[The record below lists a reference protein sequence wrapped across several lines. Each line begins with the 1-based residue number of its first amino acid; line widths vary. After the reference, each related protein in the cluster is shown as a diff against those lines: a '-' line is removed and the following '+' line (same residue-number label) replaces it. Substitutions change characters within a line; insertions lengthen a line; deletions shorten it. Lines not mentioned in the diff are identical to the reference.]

1 MVSRGVRDANLRK
14 NMNLKKN
21 LLFLFLVLVCFM
33 GGKLAFAATAFP
45 VTKNGITYDLY
56 RTEALHSLQGCVSVC
71 GFVPDE
77 LVDGDGNKDNTK
89 VIIPETVTIDGTTY
103 TVKGVD
109 IEGSDVYP
117 TITTIKLSSKVDRF
131 RLYNPFYTV
140 KFTDESGNEIKYYD
154 HSKGVVNLPN
164 LQYFDVDSKNTSLS
178 EWHNQILLSKDGSK
192 LICCP
197 PAAKFTNVVFNGI
210 KSFGPYAFFGCGLT
224 KLVVPA
230 SLETIDETAF
240 CGFSGLAEFLNA
252 DYYKPGS
259 ATINEKFVAKDGL
272 LFEKYKDGA
281 GKYTKYKSLLCF
293 PDNKNTGSKRTYY
306 LDGGGSL
313 LNIAPY
319 AFDDVEGATTLYISN
334 CDGAG
339 ISINKY
345 AFQNSSICFFNLPS
359 VFVNNI
365 GSYAFANTRLVRLDL
380 GTHAYDGGK
389 NCHIEGNAF
398 YNSSIKQIVWPTN
411 NPHNY
416 MSISLDDYAMANC
429 PSLFVVSFPKYTSNP
444 GAVLTPLGKY
454 AFFNCP
460 SLEEVDFTGAT
471 PGSGNYG
478 VLPEGLFKDCIGL
491 KNVKFDD
498 DKFTEIGDEAF
509 SNCNLQS
516 WVFKNQSTSLKTIG
530 KYAFARSLNGKSNNF
545 GTTFDCKNFK
555 ALTSIGEGAFLACNI
570 STENVSFYSEN
581 GTSNLRTIGAF
592 AFNIN
597 GFKTITIPEGVT
609 VIGKYAF
616 QGNHTLETINLPKTL
631 EKFEWADNRNPLD
644 FTAVFSPDTHK
655 RFEYSNGCNNL
666 CRIVLRNG
674 TNYET
679 SDRGLLYD
687 KRTMELIHCPENF
700 KYATT
705 KGYEYL
711 NVKGLVVENEVKG
724 IKSLG
729 PYCFDNSVLEKVV
742 LPSTL
747 EKIGVG
753 AFRHAAVNSLTI
765 PAKVTS
771 IGSYLLGG
779 GGNMSRDGV
788 DLFMMPLKAPTFIPD
803 AIGHTGLG
811 LPCNVY
817 IKKTAYQNN
826 YYGEKWSKGMKY
838 YGYKIPIPITEK
850 GRFFSICRDFDAEF
864 GGTNLGAFII
874 KEYNKG
880 NPNSVKGT
888 SLDCYVPS
896 RIGKKQDKYVG
907 AIVQLYKVKGD
918 KTYVEDG
925 NWYRIGERDF
935 SYKTQEKKADILGS
949 EGEKNWLV
957 GCPIPTYVRPTN
969 SKGERKP
976 MYALKY
982 REDIG
987 VSRFAIYVSNGVVP
1001 MNKAYLDLTNHPY
1014 GGSSAAKELSLVF
1027 EDESETTG
1035 IEDSPIV
1042 DVDAQQ
1048 NADRAPYYT
1057 LNGTKV
1063 DRPTTKG
1070 IYIHNGKKIVIR

>member
-1 MVSRGVRDANLRK
+1 MLYG
-14 NMNLKKN
+14 
-21 LLFLFLVLVCFM
+21 

-56 RTEALHSLQGCVSVC
+56 RTEALHSLQGCVSVR

-103 TVKGVD
+103 RVKGVD
-109 IEGSDVYP
+109 IAGSDVYP

-131 RLYNPFYTV
+131 RLYNPFSTD

-197 PAAKFTNVVFNGI
+197 PAAKFTNVVFDGI

-252 DYYKPGS
+252 DYSRPGS
-259 ATINEKFVAKDGL
+259 SATNKKFVAKDGV
-272 LFEKYKDGA
+272 LFEMYQDDA
-281 GKYTKYKSLLCF
+281 GNYTKYKSLLCF
-293 PDNKNTGSKRTYY
+293 PDNKNTGSKLTYS

-319 AFDDVEGATTLYISN
+319 AFDDVKGTQILNISN
-334 CDGAG
+334 CAGFG

-345 AFQNSSICFFNLPS
+345 AFQNSSISFVDLGS
-359 VFVNNI
+359 TFVNRI
-365 GSYAFANTRLVRLDL
+365 GSYAFANTGLVRLDL
-380 GTHAYDGGK
+380 GTHKYNGGK
-389 NCHIEGNAF
+389 QCNIEGNAF
-398 YNSSIKQIVWPTN
+398 YNSRIKQIVWPTN
-411 NPHNY
+411 NPHEY
-416 MSISLDDYAMANC
+416 MSIRLEDYAMANC
-429 PSLFVVSFPKYTSNP
+429 PSLLHVYFPKYTSNP

-454 AFFNCP
+454 AFYNCP
-460 SLEEVDFTGAT
+460 SLESVDFTGAT
-471 PGSGNYG
+471 PSAGNYG
-478 VLPEGLFKDCIGL
+478 VLPEGLFRDCKGL

-498 DKFTEIGDEAF
+498 NKITEIGDFAF

-516 WVFKNQSTSLKTIG
+516 WVFNKQSASLKTIG
-530 KYAFARSLNGKSNNF
+530 KYAFAPTFGGTYNNF
-545 GTTFDCKNFK
+545 NTTFTLAGFS
-555 ALTSIGEGAFLACNI
+555 ALTTIGDGAFMNCKI
-570 STENVSFYSEN
+570 STNDIHFYTATGGS
-581 GTSNLRTIGAF
+581 TSVLKKIGAF
-592 AFNIN
+592 AFNGVN
-597 GFKTITIPEGVT
+597 NKFKTITIPEGVT
-609 VIGKYAF
+609 EIGKYAF
-616 QGNHTLETINLPKTL
+616 QGNNTLETINLPKTL
-631 EKFEWADNRNPLD
+631 VKFEWADGRHPQDFRTYGDSREDYEFSCGCRNL
-644 FTAVFSPDTHK
+644 S
-655 RFEYSNGCNNL
+655 
-666 CRIVLRNG
+666 RIVLRNG
-674 TNYET
+674 TNYEA
-679 SDRGLLYD
+679 SDHGLLYD
-687 KRTMELIHCPENF
+687 KRTMELIHCPENY
-700 KYATT
+700 KYTT
-705 KGYEYL
+705 IMGYQDM
-711 NVKGLVVENEVKG
+711 NVKGLVVENEVPG
-724 IKSLG
+724 IKSLA
-729 PYCFDNSVLEKVV
+729 PYCFDYSVLEKVV

-771 IGSYLLGG
+771 IGSNLLGG
-779 GGNMSRDGV
+779 GGNMSRDGI

-803 AIGHTGLG
+803 AIGQTGLG
-811 LPCNVY
+811 ISCNVY
-817 IKKTAYQNN
+817 IKKTAYQKN
-826 YYGEKWSKGMKY
+826 YYGEEWSKGMKY

-957 GCPIPTYVRPTN
+957 GCPIPTYVNEVET
-969 SKGERKP
+969 K
-976 MYALKY
+976 YALKY
-982 REDIG
+982 KKELG
-987 VSRFAIYVSNGVVP
+987 VSRFAQYISNGVVP
-1001 MNKAYLDLTNHPY
+1001 MNKAYLDLAKHPY

>member
-1 MVSRGVRDANLRK
+1 MLYG
-14 NMNLKKN
+14 
-21 LLFLFLVLVCFM
+21 

-45 VTKNGITYDLY
+45 VTKNGITYGLY

-272 LFEKYKDGA
+272 LFEMYKDGA

-293 PDNKNTGSKRTYY
+293 PDNKDTGSKLTYS

-319 AFDDVEGATTLYISN
+319 AFDDVKRTQTLYISN
-334 CDGAG
+334 CDGFG

-345 AFQNSSICFFNLPS
+345 AFQNSSICFVNLGS
-359 VFVNNI
+359 TFVNKI
-365 GSYAFANTRLVRLDL
+365 GSYAFANTGLVQLDL
-380 GTHAYDGGK
+380 GKHSFNGTKGCTI
-389 NCHIEGNAF
+389 NGNAF
-398 YNSSIKQIVWPTN
+398 YNSSIKQINFPTN
-411 NPHNY
+411 TSHNY
-416 MSISLDDYAMANC
+416 MTVALNDYAMANC
-429 PSLFVVSFPKYTSNP
+429 PSLQRVYFPKYTGDP
-444 GAVLTPLGKY
+444 GAVLAPLGKY

-460 SLEEVDFTGAT
+460 SLVDVSFAGAT
-471 PGSGNYG
+471 PAAGNYG
-478 VLPEGLFKDCIGL
+478 VLPEGLFKNCTGL
-491 KNVKFDD
+491 KNVTFDD
-498 DKFTEIGDEAF
+498 NKITEIGDFAF
-509 SNCNLQS
+509 SNCNLQG
-516 WVFKNQSTSLKTIG
+516 WVFNKQTTSLKTIG
-530 KYAFARSLNGKSNNF
+530 KYAFAPTPGGKSNNF
-545 GTTFDCKNFK
+545 NTSFTLAGFS
-555 ALTSIGEGAFLACNI
+555 ALTTIGDGAFMNCNI
-570 STENVSFYSEN
+570 STSDIHFYTATGGS
-581 GTSNLRTIGAF
+581 TSVLKTIGAF
-592 AFNIN
+592 AFNCN
-597 GFKTITIPEGVT
+597 NFRTITIPEGVT
-609 VIGKYAF
+609 EIGKYAF

-631 EKFEWADNRNPLD
+631 VKFEWADERNPFND
-644 FTAVFSPDTHK
+644 TAYESYYFS
-655 RFEYSNGCNNL
+655 SGCRNL
-666 CRIVLRNG
+666 SRIVLRAG
-674 TNYET
+674 ANYEA
-679 SDRGLLYD
+679 SDHGLLYD
-687 KRTMELIHCPENF
+687 KRTMELIYCPENY
-700 KYATT
+700 KYTT
-705 KGYEYL
+705 KKSYQYM
-711 NVKGLVVENEVKG
+711 NVKGLVVEDEVKG

-729 PYCFDNSVLEKVV
+729 PYCFDNSLMEIVV
-742 LPSTL
+742 LPTTL
-747 EKIGVG
+747 QKVGVG
-753 AFRHAAVNSLTI
+753 AFRHAAVKSLTI

-771 IGSYLLGG
+771 VGSFVLGG
-779 GGNMSRDGV
+779 GSTTADNI
-788 DLFMMPLKAPTFIPD
+788 DLFMMPVKAPTIIPVANTHID
-803 AIGHTGLG
+803 ATKTKTLG
-811 LPCNVY
+811 ISCNLYV
-817 IKKTAYQNN
+817 KKTSYDNN
-826 YYGEKWSKGMKY
+826 YYGEEWTKGMKY

-850 GRFFSICRDFDAEF
+850 NRFFSICRDFDAEF

-874 KEYNKG
+874 KGYKG
-880 NPNSVKGT
+880 NPNSVIGT
-888 SLDCYVPS
+888 PLQNYVPS
-896 RIGKKQDKYVG
+896 RIGAKQDKYVG

-949 EGEKNWLV
+949 EGEENWLV
-957 GCPIPTYVRPTN
+957 GCPIPTYVNKVET
-969 SKGERKP
+969 K
-976 MYALKY
+976 YALKY
-982 REDIG
+982 KKELG
-987 VSRFAIYVSNGVVP
+987 VSRFAQYISNGIVP

-1048 NADRAPYYT
+1048 NVARSPYYT

-1063 DRPTTKG
+1063 DRPTAKG

>member
-1 MVSRGVRDANLRK
+1 MFALW
-14 NMNLKKN
+14 
-21 LLFLFLVLVCFM
+21 
-33 GGKLAFAATAFP
+33 GGKSAFADTAFP
-45 VTKNGITYDLY
+45 VTKNGITYGLY
-56 RTEALHSLQGCVSVC
+56 LTEAFSSLQGCVSVR

-77 LVDGDGNKDNTK
+77 LVDGDGKKDNTQ

-103 TVKGVD
+103 RVKGVD

-131 RLYNPFYTV
+131 RLYNPFYTD

-164 LQYFDVDSKNTSLS
+164 LQYFYVDSKNTSLS

-197 PAAKFTNVVFNGI
+197 PAAKFTNVVFDGI
-210 KSFGPYAFFGCGLT
+210 KSFGPYAFFGCGLK
-224 KLVVPA
+224 KLVIPA

-240 CGFSGLAEFLNA
+240 CGFSGLTEFLNA

-272 LFEKYKDGA
+272 LFEMYKDGA

-293 PDNKNTGSKRTYY
+293 PDNKDTGSKLTYS

-319 AFDDVEGATTLYISN
+319 AFDDVKRTQTLYISN
-334 CDGAG
+334 CDGFG

-345 AFQNSSICFFNLPS
+345 AFQNSSICFVNFGS
-359 VFVNNI
+359 VFVNRI
-365 GSYAFANTRLVRLDL
+365 GSYAFANAELVKLDL
-380 GTHAYDGGK
+380 GKHAFNGTKGC
-389 NCHIEGNAF
+389 NIEGYAF
-398 YNSSIKQIVWPTN
+398 YNSSIKEIDLPN
-411 NPHNY
+411 NNIHDY
-416 MSISLDDYAMANC
+416 MSISLEDYAMANC
-429 PSLFVVSFPKYTSNP
+429 PSLIRVNFPKYTSNP
-444 GAVLTPLGKY
+444 GAGLTPLGKY
-454 AFFNCP
+454 AFYNCP
-460 SLEEVDFTGAT
+460 SLESVDFTGAT

-478 VLPEGLFKDCIGL
+478 VLPEGLFKDCKGL
-491 KNVKFDD
+491 KNVTFDD
-498 DKFTEIGDEAF
+498 NKITEIGDFAF

-516 WVFKNQSTSLKTIG
+516 WVFNKQSASLKKIG
-530 KYAFARSLNGKSNNF
+530 KYAFAPTDGGISNNF
-545 GTTFDCKNFK
+545 NTTFTLAGFS
-555 ALTSIGEGAFLACNI
+555 ALTTIGDGAFMNCNI
-570 STENVSFYSEN
+570 SSDIHFYTATGGS
-581 GTSNLRTIGAF
+581 TSVLKTIGAF
-592 AFNIN
+592 AFNGYN
-597 GFKTITIPEGVT
+597 NKFKTITIPEGVT
-609 VIGKYAF
+609 EIGKYAF
-616 QGNHTLETINLPKTL
+616 QGNNTLETINLPKTL
-631 EKFEWADNRNPLD
+631 VKFEWADERNPQNFRAYGNAYEEYL
-644 FTAVFSPDTHK
+644 F
-655 RFEYSNGCNNL
+655 RFGCRNL
-666 CRIVLRNG
+666 SRIVLRAG
-674 TNYET
+674 ANYEA
-679 SDRGLLYD
+679 SDHGLLYD
-687 KRTMELIHCPENF
+687 KRTMELIHCPENY
-700 KYATT
+700 KYTT
-705 KGYEYL
+705 KKGYQYM
-711 NVKGLVVENEVKG
+711 NVKGLVVEDEVKG

-729 PYCFDNSVLEKVV
+729 PYCFDNSLLEKVV
-742 LPSTL
+742 LPTTL

-753 AFRHAAVNSLTI
+753 AFRHAAVKSLTI

-771 IGSYLLGG
+771 VGSFLLGG
-779 GGNMSRDGV
+779 GSTTADNI
-788 DLFMMPLKAPTFIPD
+788 DLFMMPLKAPTLAPINLNNNSATKTAF
-803 AIGHTGLG
+803 LG
-811 LPCNVY
+811 VYCNLYV
-817 IKKTAYQNN
+817 KKTSYDKN
-826 YYGEKWSKGMKY
+826 YYGEEWTKDMKY

-874 KEYNKG
+874 KGYKG
-880 NPNSVKGT
+880 NPNSVIGT
-888 SLDCYVPS
+888 SLGAYVPS

>member
-1 MVSRGVRDANLRK
+1 MLYG
-14 NMNLKKN
+14 
-21 LLFLFLVLVCFM
+21 

-56 RTEALHSLQGCVSVC
+56 RTEALHFLQGCVSVC

-197 PAAKFTNVVFNGI
+197 PAAKFTNVVFKGI

-224 KLVVPA
+224 KLVIPA

-240 CGFSGLAEFLNA
+240 CGFSGLTEFLNA

-272 LFEKYKDGA
+272 LFEMRKDDA
-281 GKYTKYKSLLCF
+281 DKYTKYKSLLCF
-293 PDNKNTGSKRTYY
+293 PDNKNTGSKRTYN
-306 LDGGGSL
+306 LGGGGSL

-319 AFDDVEGATTLYISN
+319 AFDDVKGLTTLYIGN
-334 CDGAG
+334 CDVAG

-345 AFQNSSICFFNLPS
+345 AFQNSSICFLNLPS

-365 GSYAFANTRLVRLDL
+365 GSYAFANSGLVRLDL

-389 NCHIEGNAF
+389 LCNIEGNAF

-411 NPHNY
+411 NPHEY
-416 MSISLDDYAMANC
+416 MSIRLEDYAMANC
-429 PSLFVVSFPKYTSNP
+429 PSLIRVDFPKYTSNP
-444 GAVLTPLGKY
+444 GAGLTPLGKY
-454 AFFNCP
+454 AFYNCP
-460 SLEEVDFTGAT
+460 SLESVDFTGAT

-478 VLPEGLFKDCIGL
+478 VLPEGLFRDCKGL
-491 KNVKFDD
+491 KNVTFDD
-498 DKFTEIGDEAF
+498 NKITEIGDFAF

-516 WVFKNQSTSLKTIG
+516 WVFNKQSASLKTIG
-530 KYAFARSLNGKSNNF
+530 KYAFAPTLGGTYNNF
-545 GTTFDCKNFK
+545 NTTFTLAGFS
-555 ALTSIGEGAFLACNI
+555 ALTTIGDGAFMNCKI
-570 STENVSFYSEN
+570 STNDIHFYTATGGS
-581 GTSNLRTIGAF
+581 TSVLKKIGAF
-592 AFNIN
+592 AFNGVN
-597 GFKTITIPEGVT
+597 NKFKTITIPEGVT
-609 VIGKYAF
+609 EIGKYAF

-631 EKFEWADNRNPLD
+631 VKFEWADERRPQDL
-644 FTAVFSPDTHK
+644 TA
-655 RFEYSNGCNNL
+655 YSNYYGEYLFSFGCRNL
-666 CRIVLRNG
+666 SRIVLHNG

-679 SDRGLLYD
+679 SNCGLLYD
-687 KRTMELIHCPENF
+687 KRTMELIHCPENY
-700 KYATT
+700 KRTT
-705 KGYEYL
+705 KTGYQYM
-711 NVKGLVVENEVKG
+711 NVKGLVVEDEVKG

-729 PYCFDNSVLEKVV
+729 PYCFDNSLMEIVV
-742 LPSTL
+742 LPTTL

-753 AFRHAAVNSLTI
+753 AFRHAAVKSLTI

-771 IGSYLLGG
+771 VGSYLLGG
-779 GGNMSRDGV
+779 SSMTADNI
-788 DLFMMPLKAPTFIPD
+788 DLFMMPLKAPTLTTVLD
-803 AIGHTGLG
+803 QNVEVKDLG
-811 LPCNVY
+811 ISCNLYV
-817 IKKTAYQNN
+817 KRTSFLNN
-826 YYGEKWSKGMKY
+826 YYGEDWTKGMKY

-850 GRFFSICRDFDAEF
+850 NRFFSICRDFDAEF

-874 KEYNKG
+874 KGYKG
-880 NPNSVKGT
+880 NPNSVIGT
-888 SLDCYVPS
+888 PLQNYVPS
-896 RIGKKQDKYVG
+896 RIGAKQDKYVG

-925 NWYRIGERDF
+925 NWYRMGERDF
-935 SYKTQEKKADILGS
+935 SFETQEKKADILGS

-957 GCPIPTYVRPTN
+957 GCPIPTYVNEVET
-969 SKGERKP
+969 K
-976 MYALKY
+976 YALKY
-982 REDIG
+982 KKELG
-987 VSRFAIYVSNGVVP
+987 VSRFAQYISNGVVP
-1001 MNKAYLDLTNHPY
+1001 MNKAYLDLAKHPY

-1048 NADRAPYYT
+1048 NAARSPYYT
-1057 LNGTKV
+1057 LNGNKV
-1063 DRPTTKG
+1063 DRPTAKG

>member
-1 MVSRGVRDANLRK
+1 MYNGAHTPDHGTNF
-14 NMNLKKN
+14 KN
-21 LLFLFLVLVCFM
+21 LLEVV
-33 GGKLAFAATAFP
+33 
-45 VTKNGITYDLY
+45 
-56 RTEALHSLQGCVSVC
+56 
-71 GFVPDE
+71 GFVSNE
-77 LVDGDGNKDNTK
+77 LVDKTS
-89 VIIPETVTIDGTTY
+89 VTIPNTVKINGKNY
-103 TVKGVD
+103 TVYGVCLD
-109 IEGSDVYP
+109 HNYDVCSTIE
-117 TITTIKLSSKVDRF
+117 TIKLPESVTYF
-131 RLYNPFYTV
+131 RLYDPVYTHN
-140 KFTDESGNEIKYYD
+140 FTNQSNQEVTYND
-154 HSKGVVNLPN
+154 HSKGVVELPN
-164 LQYFDVDSKNTSLS
+164 LKYFYVDSKNTSLK
-178 EWHNQILLSKDGSK
+178 EWHNQMLLSHDGTK

-197 PAAKFTNVVFNGI
+197 PAAVFTNVVFDGI
-210 KSFGPYAFFGCGLT
+210 KSFGPYAFFGCGLK
-224 KLVVPA
+224 KLVIPA

-240 CGFSGLAEFLNA
+240 CGFSGLTEFLNA

-272 LFEKYKDGA
+272 LFEMRKDDA
-281 GKYTKYKSLLCF
+281 DKYTKYKSLLCF
-293 PDNKNTGSKRTYY
+293 PDNKDTGSKYTYY

-319 AFDDVEGATTLYISN
+319 AFDDVKRTTTLYIDN
-334 CDGAG
+334 CDVAG

-345 AFQNSSICFFNLPS
+345 AFQNSSICFLYLPS

-365 GSYAFANTRLVRLDL
+365 GSYAFANTGLVRLDL

-826 YYGEKWSKGMKY
+826 YYGEKWSKGMKSF
-838 YGYKIPIPITEK
+838 GYKIPVPVSK
-850 GRFFSICRDFDAEF
+850 KNQFFSICRDFDAEF

-874 KEYNKG
+874 KGYKG
-880 NPNSVKGT
+880 NPNSVIGT
-888 SLDCYVPS
+888 SLGAYVPS
-896 RIGKKQDKYVG
+896 RIGAKQDKYVG

-918 KTYVEDG
+918 KNYVEDG

-935 SYKTQEKKADILGS
+935 SYKTQDKTQETKAAILGS

>member
-1 MVSRGVRDANLRK
+1 MYL
-14 NMNLKKN
+14 
-21 LLFLFLVLVCFM
+21 
-33 GGKLAFAATAFP
+33 
-45 VTKNGITYDLY
+45 
-56 RTEALHSLQGCVSVC
+56 TEAFSFLQGCVSVR

-77 LVDGDGNKDNTK
+77 LVDGDGKKDNTQ

-103 TVKGVD
+103 RVKGVD
-109 IEGSDVYP
+109 IKGSDVYP

-131 RLYNPFYTV
+131 RLYNPFYTD

-164 LQYFDVDSKNTSLS
+164 LQYFYVDSKNSSLS

-197 PAAKFTNVVFNGI
+197 PAAKFTNVVFDGI

-272 LFEKYKDGA
+272 LFEMYKDGA

-293 PDNKNTGSKRTYY
+293 PDNKDTGSKLTYS

-345 AFQNSSICFFNLPS
+345 AFQNSSICFLNLPS

-398 YNSSIKQIVWPTN
+398 YNSSIQQIVLPTN
-411 NPHNY
+411 NHHEY
-416 MSISLDDYAMANC
+416 MSISLEDYAMANC
-429 PSLFVVSFPKYTSNP
+429 PYLRQVNIPKYTSNP
-444 GAVLTPLGKY
+444 GAGLSPLGKY
-454 AFFNCP
+454 AFYNCP
-460 SLEEVDFTGAT
+460 SLESVDFTGAT

-478 VLPEGLFKDCIGL
+478 VLPEGLFKDCKGL

-498 DKFTEIGDEAF
+498 NKITEIGDFAF
-509 SNCNLQS
+509 SNCNLQG
-516 WVFKNQSTSLKTIG
+516 WVFNKQSASLKTIG
-530 KYAFARSLNGKSNNF
+530 KYAFAPTLSGISNNF
-545 GTTFDCKNFK
+545 NTTFTLAGFS
-555 ALTSIGEGAFLACNI
+555 ALTTIGDGAFMRCKI
-570 STENVSFYSEN
+570 STSDIHFYTATGGSK
-581 GTSNLRTIGAF
+581 SVLKKIGAF
-592 AFNIN
+592 AFNRN
-597 GFKTITIPEGVT
+597 SFKTITIPEGVT
-609 VIGKYAF
+609 EIGKYAF
-616 QGNHTLETINLPKTL
+616 QGNNTLETINLPKTL
-631 EKFEWADNRNPLD
+631 ENFEWADERNP
-644 FTAVFSPDTHK
+644 FNATAYGDNYEKYEFG
-655 RFEYSNGCNNL
+655 FGCRNL
-666 CRIVLRNG
+666 SRIVLRNG
-674 TNYET
+674 TKYEA
-679 SDRGLLYD
+679 SNCGLLYD
-687 KRTMELIHCPENF
+687 KQTMELIHCPENY
-700 KYATT
+700 KYTT
-705 KGYEYL
+705 KMGSQYK
-711 NVKGLVVENEVKG
+711 NVKGLVVEDEVPS

-729 PYCFDNSVLEKVV
+729 PYCFDNSLLEIVV
-742 LPSTL
+742 LPTTL

-753 AFRHAAVNSLTI
+753 AFRHAAVKSLTI

-771 IGSYLLGG
+771 VGSFVLGG
-779 GGNMSRDGV
+779 GSTTADNI
-788 DLFMMPLKAPTFIPD
+788 DLFMMPVKAPTIIPVANTDID
-803 AIGHTGLG
+803 AT
-811 LPCNVY
+811 
-817 IKKTAYQNN
+817 KTAFLGVYCNLYVKRASFLNN
-826 YYGEKWSKGMKY
+826 YYGEDWTKGMKY

-850 GRFFSICRDFDAEF
+850 KRFFSICRDFDAEF

-874 KEYNKG
+874 KGYKG
-880 NPNSVKGT
+880 NPNSVIGT
-888 SLDCYVPS
+888 SLNCYVPS
-896 RIGKKQDKYVG
+896 RIGAKQDKYVG

-918 KTYVEDG
+918 KNYVEDG

-935 SYKTQEKKADILGS
+935 SYTTQEKKADILGS
-949 EGEKNWLV
+949 EGQENWLV
-957 GCPIPTYVRPTN
+957 GCPIPTYVNKVET
-969 SKGERKP
+969 K
-976 MYALKY
+976 YALKY
-982 REDIG
+982 KKELG
-987 VSRFAIYVSNGVVP
+987 VSRFAQYISNGIVP
-1001 MNKAYLDLTNHPY
+1001 MNKAYLDLANHPY
-1014 GGSSAAKELSLVF
+1014 GDSSAAKELSLVF
-1027 EDESETTG
+1027 EEENETTG

-1048 NADRAPYYT
+1048 NVDRSPYYT

-1063 DRPTTKG
+1063 DRPTAKG

>member
-1 MVSRGVRDANLRK
+1 MFALW
-14 NMNLKKN
+14 
-21 LLFLFLVLVCFM
+21 

-56 RTEALHSLQGCVSVC
+56 STEALHFLQGCVSVC

-131 RLYNPFYTV
+131 RLYNPFSTD

-164 LQYFDVDSKNTSLS
+164 LQYFYVDSKNSSLS
-178 EWHNQILLSKDGSK
+178 AWHNQILLSKDGSK

-197 PAAKFTNVVFNGI
+197 PAAKFTNVVFDGI

-224 KLVVPA
+224 KLVVPV

-272 LFEKYKDGA
+272 LFEMYKDGA

-293 PDNKNTGSKRTYY
+293 PDNKDTGSKLTYS

-319 AFDDVEGATTLYISN
+319 AFDDVERATTLYISN

-345 AFQNSSICFFNLPS
+345 AFQNSSICFLYLPS

-365 GSYAFANTRLVRLDL
+365 GSYAFANTGLVRLDL

-454 AFFNCP
+454 AFYNCP
-460 SLEEVDFTGAT
+460 SLESVDFTGAT

-478 VLPEGLFKDCIGL
+478 VLPEGLFKDCKGL

-498 DKFTEIGDEAF
+498 NKITEIGDFAF
-509 SNCNLQS
+509 SNCNLQG
-516 WVFKNQSTSLKTIG
+516 WVFNKQTTSLKTIG
-530 KYAFARSLNGKSNNF
+530 KYAFAPTPGGKSNNF
-545 GTTFDCKNFK
+545 NTSFTLAGFS
-555 ALTSIGEGAFLACNI
+555 ALTTIGDGAFMNCNI
-570 STENVSFYSEN
+570 STSDIHFYTVTGGS
-581 GTSNLRTIGAF
+581 TSVLKTIGAF
-592 AFNIN
+592 AFNSN
-597 GFKTITIPEGVT
+597 TFKKITIPEGVT
-609 VIGKYAF
+609 EIGKFAF
-616 QGNHTLETINLPKTL
+616 QGNNTLETIILPKTL
-631 EKFEWADNRNPLD
+631 EKFEWADVRSPFDFDAYGDNYEKYEFGFGCRNL
-644 FTAVFSPDTHK
+644 S
-655 RFEYSNGCNNL
+655 
-666 CRIVLRNG
+666 RIVLRNG
-674 TNYET
+674 TKYEA
-679 SDRGLLYD
+679 SNCGLLYD
-687 KRTMELIHCPENF
+687 KQTMELIHCPENY
-700 KYATT
+700 KYTT
-705 KGYEYL
+705 KMGSQYK
-711 NVKGLVVENEVKG
+711 NVKGLVVEDEVPG

-729 PYCFDNSVLEKVV
+729 PYCFDNSLLEIVV
-742 LPSTL
+742 LPTTL

-753 AFRHAAVNSLTI
+753 AFRHAAVKSLTI

-771 IGSYLLGG
+771 VGSFLLGG
-779 GGNMSRDGV
+779 GSTTADNI
-788 DLFMMPLKAPTFIPD
+788 DLFMMPLKAPTLAPINLNNNSATKTAF
-803 AIGHTGLG
+803 LG
-811 LPCNVY
+811 VYCNLYV
-817 IKKTAYQNN
+817 KKTSFEKN
-826 YYGEKWSKGMKY
+826 YYGEDWTKGMKY

-850 GRFFSICRDFDAEF
+850 NRFFSICRDFDAEF

-874 KEYNKG
+874 KGYKG
-880 NPNSVKGT
+880 NPNSVIGT
-888 SLDCYVPS
+888 PLQNYVPS
-896 RIGKKQDKYVG
+896 RIGAKQDKYVG

-925 NWYRIGERDF
+925 NWYRMGERDF
-935 SYKTQEKKADILGS
+935 SFETQEKKADILGS

-1001 MNKAYLDLTNHPY
+1001 MNKAYLDLTNHHY

-1063 DRPTTKG
+1063 DRPTAKG

>member
-1 MVSRGVRDANLRK
+1 
-14 NMNLKKN
+14 MNTKKI
-21 LLFLFLVLVCFM
+21 LLFLFLMLCSFR
-33 GGKLAFAATAFP
+33 GESSTAFASILPFTQ
-45 VTKNGITYDLY
+45 NGIVYNGAHTPDHGTNFKNLL
-56 RTEALHSLQGCVSVC
+56 EVV
-71 GFVPDE
+71 GFVSNE
-77 LVDGDGNKDNTK
+77 LVDKTS
-89 VIIPETVTIDGTTY
+89 VTIPNTVKINGKNY
-103 TVKGVD
+103 TVYGVCLD
-109 IEGSDVYP
+109 HNYDVCSTIE
-117 TITTIKLSSKVDRF
+117 TIKLPESVTYF
-131 RLYNPFYTV
+131 RLYDPVYTHN
-140 KFTDESGNEIKYYD
+140 FTNQSNQEVTYND
-154 HSKGVVNLPN
+154 HSKGVVELPN
-164 LQYFDVDSKNTSLS
+164 LKYFYVDSKNTSLK
-178 EWHNQILLSKDGSK
+178 EWHNQMLLSHDGTK

-197 PAAKFTNVVFNGI
+197 PAAVFTNVVFDGI
-210 KSFGPYAFFGCGLT
+210 KSFGPYAFFGCGLK
-224 KLVVPA
+224 KLVIPA

-240 CGFSGLAEFLNA
+240 CGFSGLTEFLNA

-272 LFEKYKDGA
+272 LFEMRKDDA
-281 GKYTKYKSLLCF
+281 DKYTKYKSLLCF
-293 PDNKNTGSKRTYY
+293 PDNKDTGSKYTYY

-319 AFDDVEGATTLYISN
+319 AFDDVKRTTTLYIDN
-334 CDGAG
+334 CDVAG

-345 AFQNSSICFFNLPS
+345 AFQNSSICFLYLPS

-365 GSYAFANTRLVRLDL
+365 GSYAFANTGLVRLDL

-389 NCHIEGNAF
+389 LCNIEGNAF

-411 NPHNY
+411 NPHEY
-416 MSISLDDYAMANC
+416 MSIRLEDYAMANC
-429 PSLFVVSFPKYTSNP
+429 PSLIRVDFPKYTSNP
-444 GAVLTPLGKY
+444 GAGLTPLGKY

-471 PGSGNYG
+471 PVSGNYG

-826 YYGEKWSKGMKY
+826 YYGEKWSKGMKSF
-838 YGYKIPIPITEK
+838 GYKIPVPVSK
-850 GRFFSICRDFDAEF
+850 KNQFFSICRDFDAEF

-874 KEYNKG
+874 KGYKG
-880 NPNSVKGT
+880 NPNSVIGT
-888 SLDCYVPS
+888 SLGAYVPS
-896 RIGKKQDKYVG
+896 RIGAKQDKYVG

-918 KTYVEDG
+918 KNYVEDG

-935 SYKTQEKKADILGS
+935 SYKTQDKTQETKAAILGS

>member
-1 MVSRGVRDANLRK
+1 MYS
-14 NMNLKKN
+14 
-21 LLFLFLVLVCFM
+21 
-33 GGKLAFAATAFP
+33 
-45 VTKNGITYDLY
+45 
-56 RTEALHSLQGCVSVC
+56 TEALHFLQGCVSVC

-77 LVDGDGNKDNTK
+77 LVDGDGKKDNTQ

-103 TVKGVD
+103 RVKGVD

-131 RLYNPFYTV
+131 RLYNPFSTD

-164 LQYFDVDSKNTSLS
+164 LQYFYVDSKNTSLS

-197 PAAKFTNVVFNGI
+197 PAAKFTNVVFDGI

-240 CGFSGLAEFLNA
+240 CGFSGLTEFLNA
-252 DYYKPGS
+252 DYSRPGS
-259 ATINEKFVAKDGL
+259 SATNKKFVAKDGL
-272 LFEKYKDGA
+272 LFEMRQDDA
-281 GKYTKYKSLLCF
+281 DNYTKYKSLLCF
-293 PDNKNTGSKRTYY
+293 PDNKNTGSKYTYY

-319 AFDDVEGATTLYISN
+319 AFDDVNGTLTLNISN
-334 CDGAG
+334 CDVAG

-345 AFQNSSICFFNLPS
+345 AFQNSSICFVHLGS
-359 VFVNNI
+359 TFVNEI
-365 GSYAFANTRLVRLDL
+365 GSYAFANTGLVQLDL
-380 GTHAYDGGK
+380 GTHKYNGTK
-389 NCHIEGNAF
+389 VCTINGNAF
-398 YNSSIKQIVWPTN
+398 YNSSIQQINFPTN
-411 NPHNY
+411 TSHNY
-416 MSISLDDYAMANC
+416 MTVALNDYAMANC
-429 PSLFVVSFPKYTSNP
+429 PSLQRVYFPTYTGDP
-444 GAVLTPLGKY
+444 GAVLAPLGKY

-460 SLEEVDFTGAT
+460 SLVNVSFAGAT
-471 PGSGNYG
+471 PAAGNYG
-478 VLPEGLFKDCIGL
+478 VLPEGLFKNCTGL
-491 KNVKFDD
+491 KNVTFDD
-498 DKFTEIGDEAF
+498 NKITEIGDFAF
-509 SNCNLQS
+509 SNCNLQG
-516 WVFKNQSTSLKTIG
+516 WVFNKQSASLKTIG
-530 KYAFARSLNGKSNNF
+530 KYAFAPTSGGKSNHFNTSF
-545 GTTFDCKNFK
+545 TLAGFS
-555 ALTSIGEGAFLACNI
+555 ALTTIGDGAFMNCNI
-570 STENVSFYSEN
+570 STSDIYFYT
-581 GTSNLRTIGAF
+581 GTGGSTSVLKTIGAF
-592 AFNIN
+592 AFNSN
-597 GFKTITIPEGVT
+597 TFKTITIPEGVT
-609 VIGKYAF
+609 EIGKFAF
-616 QGNHTLETINLPKTL
+616 QGNNTLETINLPKTL
-631 EKFEWADNRNPLD
+631 EKFEWADVRSPFDLDAYGNAYEKYSFRFGCRNL
-644 FTAVFSPDTHK
+644 S
-655 RFEYSNGCNNL
+655 
-666 CRIVLRNG
+666 RIKLRNG
-674 TNYET
+674 NNYEA
-679 SDRGLLYD
+679 SDHGLLYN
-687 KRTMELIHCPENF
+687 KRTKELIHCPENY
-700 KYATT
+700 KYTT
-705 KGYEYL
+705 TMGYQDM
-711 NVKGLVVENEVKG
+711 NVKGLVVENEVEG

-729 PYCFDNSVLEKVV
+729 PYCFDNSLMEIVV
-742 LPSTL
+742 LPTTL
-747 EKIGVG
+747 QKIGAG
-753 AFRHAAVNSLTI
+753 AFRHAAVKSLTI

-771 IGSYLLGG
+771 VGSYLLGG
-779 GGNMSRDGV
+779 GSTTADNI
-788 DLFMMPLKAPTFIPD
+788 DLFMMPLKAPTITSVPNN
-803 AIGHTGLG
+803 AGELNYLG
-811 LPCNVY
+811 ISCNLYV
-817 IKKTAYQNN
+817 KKTSYEKN
-826 YYGEKWSKGMKY
+826 YYGEDWTTDMKY

-850 GRFFSICRDFDAEF
+850 NRFFSICRDFDAEF

-957 GCPIPTYVRPTN
+957 GCPIPTYVNNVNT
-969 SKGERKP
+969 K
-976 MYALKY
+976 YALKY
-982 REDIG
+982 KKELG
-987 VSRFAIYVSNGVVP
+987 VSRFAQYISNGVVP
-1001 MNKAYLDLTNHPY
+1001 MNKCYLDLTKHPY
-1014 GGSSAAKELSLVF
+1014 GGSSAAKELSLIF

-1063 DRPTTKG
+1063 DRPTGKG

>member
-1 MVSRGVRDANLRK
+1 MFALW
-14 NMNLKKN
+14 
-21 LLFLFLVLVCFM
+21 

-56 RTEALHSLQGCVSVC
+56 RTEALHFLQGCVSVC

-164 LQYFDVDSKNTSLS
+164 LQYFDLDSKNTSLS

-272 LFEKYKDGA
+272 LFEMRKDDA
-281 GKYTKYKSLLCF
+281 DKYTKYKSLLCF

-345 AFQNSSICFFNLPS
+345 AFQNSSICFLYLPS

-460 SLEEVDFTGAT
+460 SLEVVDFTGAT

-478 VLPEGLFKDCIGL
+478 VLPEGLFKDCKGL
-491 KNVKFDD
+491 KNVEFDD

-516 WVFKNQSTSLKTIG
+516 WVFKNQSNSLKTIG

-545 GTTFDCKNFK
+545 GKTFDCKNFK

-570 STENVSFYSEN
+570 STEDVSFYSEN

-592 AFNIN
+592 AFNKN

-616 QGNHTLETINLPKTL
+616 QGNHTLETIYLPKTL
-631 EKFEWADNRNPLD
+631 EKFEWADNRNPQD

-655 RFEYSNGCNNL
+655 RFEYSNGCRNL
-666 CRIVLRNG
+666 SRIVLHNG
-674 TNYET
+674 TNYEA
-679 SDRGLLYD
+679 SDHGLLYD
-687 KRTMELIHCPENF
+687 KRTMELIHCPANY
-700 KYATT
+700 KYTT
-705 KGYEYL
+705 TMGYQDM

-753 AFRHAAVNSLTI
+753 AFRYAAVNSLTI

>member
-1 MVSRGVRDANLRK
+1 M
-14 NMNLKKN
+14 
-21 LLFLFLVLVCFM
+21 
-33 GGKLAFAATAFP
+33 
-45 VTKNGITYDLY
+45 
-56 RTEALHSLQGCVSVC
+56 TEALDILRGCVSVC

-103 TVKGVD
+103 RVKGVD
-109 IEGSDVYP
+109 IYGSDVYP
-117 TITTIKLSSKVDRF
+117 TITTIKLSSKIDRF
-131 RLYNPFYTV
+131 RLYKPFSTD
-140 KFTDESGNEIKYYD
+140 KFTDENGNEIEYYD

-164 LQYFDVDSKNTSLS
+164 LQYFYVDSKNTSLS

-197 PAAKFTNVVFNGI
+197 PAAKFTNVVFDGI

-272 LFEKYKDGA
+272 LFEMYKDGA

-293 PDNKNTGSKRTYY
+293 PDNKDTGSKLTYS

-319 AFDDVEGATTLYISN
+319 AFDDVKCTQTLYISN

-345 AFQNSSICFFNLPS
+345 AFQNSSICFLNLPS

-365 GSYAFANTRLVRLDL
+365 GSYAFANTGLVRLDL

-411 NPHNY
+411 DPHEY

-454 AFFNCP
+454 AFYNCP
-460 SLEEVDFTGAT
+460 SLEEVSFIGAT
-471 PGSGNYG
+471 PGAGNYG
-478 VLPEGLFKDCIGL
+478 VLPEGLFKDCKGL

-498 DKFTEIGDEAF
+498 NKITEIGDFAF
-509 SNCNLQS
+509 SNCNLQG
-516 WVFKNQSTSLKTIG
+516 WVFNKQSASLKKIG
-530 KYAFARSLNGKSNNF
+530 KYAFAPTDGGISNNF
-545 GTTFDCKNFK
+545 NTSFTLAGFS
-555 ALTSIGEGAFLACNI
+555 ALTTIGDGAFVNCNI
-570 STENVSFYSEN
+570 SSDIHFYTATGGS
-581 GTSNLRTIGAF
+581 TSVLKTIGAF
-592 AFNIN
+592 AFNKN
-597 GFKTITIPEGVT
+597 KFKTITIPEGVT
-609 VIGKYAF
+609 EIGKYAF
-616 QGNHTLETINLPKTL
+616 QGNNTLETINLPKTL
-631 EKFEWADNRNPLD
+631 VKFEWADERNP
-644 FTAVFSPDTHK
+644 FNSTAYGNAYEKYSFS
-655 RFEYSNGCNNL
+655 FGCRNL
-666 CRIVLRNG
+666 SRIVLRNG
-674 TNYET
+674 TNYEA
-679 SDRGLLYD
+679 SNCGLLYD
-687 KRTMELIHCPENF
+687 KRTMELIHCPENY
-700 KYATT
+700 KRTT
-705 KGYEYL
+705 KTGYQYM
-711 NVKGLVVENEVKG
+711 NVKGLVVEDEVKG

-729 PYCFDNSVLEKVV
+729 PYCFDNSLMEIVV
-742 LPSTL
+742 LPTTL

-753 AFRHAAVNSLTI
+753 AFRHAAVKSLTI

-771 IGSYLLGG
+771 VGSFLLGG
-779 GGNMSRDGV
+779 GSTTADNI
-788 DLFMMPLKAPTFIPD
+788 DLFMMPLKAPTLAPINLNNNSATKTAF
-803 AIGHTGLG
+803 LG
-811 LPCNVY
+811 VYCNLYV
-817 IKKTAYQNN
+817 KKTSFEKN
-826 YYGEKWSKGMKY
+826 YYGEEWTKDMKY

-874 KEYNKG
+874 KGYKG
-880 NPNSVKGT
+880 NPNSVLGT
-888 SLDCYVPS
+888 SLKNYVPS
-896 RIGKKQDKYVG
+896 RIGAKQDKYVG

-949 EGEKNWLV
+949 EGEENWLV
-957 GCPIPTYVRPTN
+957 GCPIPTYVNKVET
-969 SKGERKP
+969 K
-976 MYALKY
+976 YALKY
-982 REDIG
+982 KKELG
-987 VSRFAIYVSNGVVP
+987 VSRFAQYISVGVVP
-1001 MNKAYLDLTNHPY
+1001 MNKAYLDLANHPY
-1014 GGSSAAKELSLVF
+1014 GGSSAAKELSLTF
-1027 EDESETTG
+1027 EEESETTG
-1035 IEDSPIV
+1035 IENSPIV

-1048 NADRAPYYT
+1048 NAARSPYYT

-1063 DRPTTKG
+1063 DRPTAKG

>member
-1 MVSRGVRDANLRK
+1 MLYG
-14 NMNLKKN
+14 
-21 LLFLFLVLVCFM
+21 
-33 GGKLAFAATAFP
+33 GGKSAFADTAFP
-45 VTKNGITYDLY
+45 VTKNGITYGLY
-56 RTEALHSLQGCVSVC
+56 LTEAFSYLQGCVSVR

-103 TVKGVD
+103 RVKGVD

-131 RLYNPFYTV
+131 RLYNPFYTD

-197 PAAKFTNVVFNGI
+197 PAAKFTNVVFDGI

-252 DYYKPGS
+252 DYQRPGS
-259 ATINEKFVAKDGL
+259 ATVNEKFVAKDGL
-272 LFEKYKDGA
+272 LFEMYKDGA

-293 PDNKNTGSKRTYY
+293 PDNKDTGSKLTYS

-319 AFDDVEGATTLYISN
+319 AFDDVKRTQTLYISN
-334 CDGAG
+334 CDGFG

-345 AFQNSSICFFNLPS
+345 AFQNSSICFVNLGS
-359 VFVNNI
+359 TFVNKI
-365 GSYAFANTRLVRLDL
+365 GSYAFANTGLVQLDL
-380 GTHAYDGGK
+380 GKHSFNGTKGCTI
-389 NCHIEGNAF
+389 NGNAF
-398 YNSSIKQIVWPTN
+398 YNSSIKQINFPTN
-411 NPHNY
+411 TSHNY
-416 MSISLDDYAMANC
+416 MTVALNDYAMANC
-429 PSLFVVSFPKYTSNP
+429 PSLQRVYFPKYTGDP
-444 GAVLTPLGKY
+444 GAVLAPLGKY

-460 SLEEVDFTGAT
+460 SLVDVSFAGAT
-471 PGSGNYG
+471 PAAGNYG
-478 VLPEGLFKDCIGL
+478 VLPEGLFKNCTGL
-491 KNVKFDD
+491 KNVTFDD
-498 DKFTEIGDEAF
+498 NKITEIGDFAF
-509 SNCNLQS
+509 SNCNLQG
-516 WVFKNQSTSLKTIG
+516 WVFNKQTTCLKTIG
-530 KYAFARSLNGKSNNF
+530 KYAFAPTPGGKSNNF
-545 GTTFDCKNFK
+545 NTSFTLAGFS
-555 ALTSIGEGAFLACNI
+555 ALTTIGDGAFMNCNI
-570 STENVSFYSEN
+570 STSDIHFYTVTGGS
-581 GTSNLRTIGAF
+581 TSVLKTIGAF
-592 AFNIN
+592 AFNSN
-597 GFKTITIPEGVT
+597 TFKKITIPEGVT
-609 VIGKYAF
+609 EIGKFAF
-616 QGNHTLETINLPKTL
+616 QGNNTLETIILPKTL
-631 EKFEWADNRNPLD
+631 EKFEWADVRSPFDLDAYGNAYEKYSFRFGCRNL
-644 FTAVFSPDTHK
+644 S
-655 RFEYSNGCNNL
+655 
-666 CRIVLRNG
+666 RIVLRNG
-674 TNYET
+674 TNYEA
-679 SDRGLLYD
+679 SNCGLLYD
-687 KRTMELIHCPENF
+687 KRTMELIHCPENY
-700 KYATT
+700 KYTT
-705 KGYEYL
+705 TMGYQDM

-729 PYCFDNSVLEKVV
+729 PYCFDNSLMEIVV
-742 LPSTL
+742 LPTTL
-747 EKIGVG
+747 LKIGAG
-753 AFRHAAVNSLTI
+753 AFRHAAVKSLTI

-771 IGSYLLGG
+771 VGSFLLGG
-779 GGNMSRDGV
+779 GSTTAANI
-788 DLFMMPLKAPTFIPD
+788 DLFMMPLKAPTITSVPNN
-803 AIGHTGLG
+803 AGELNYLG
-811 LPCNVY
+811 ISCNLYV
-817 IKKTAYQNN
+817 KRTSFLKN
-826 YYGEKWSKGMKY
+826 YYGEDWTKGMKY

-850 GRFFSICRDFDAEF
+850 NRFFSICRDFDAEF

-888 SLDCYVPS
+888 SLGCYVPS

-918 KTYVEDG
+918 KNYVEDG

-935 SYKTQEKKADILGS
+935 SYKTQDKTQETKAAILGS

-957 GCPIPTYVRPTN
+957 GCPIPTYVNAVET
-969 SKGERKP
+969 K
-976 MYALKY
+976 YALKY
-982 REDIG
+982 KKKLG
-987 VSRFAIYVSNGVVP
+987 VSRFAQYISNGIVP
-1001 MNKAYLDLTNHPY
+1001 MNKAYLDLTKHPY
-1014 GGSSAAKELSLVF
+1014 GGSSAAKEFSLVF
-1027 EDESETTG
+1027 EEESETTG

-1048 NADRAPYYT
+1048 NAARSPYYT

-1063 DRPTTKG
+1063 DRPTAKG